1 MKSFSISKLGSFGLQ
16 RNGRRETMNHRILIT
31 VYFCLLFCSPRTES
45 KLTAVV
51 TVFKTAIDIFKT
63 GFQIVNFIRK
73 LNSDPKADL
82 KNMLEE
88 IRKDMTRMISSS
100 TTAIIRE
107 ITLQNKL
114 EKIEDTVSEIRSLL
128 IDLENYIDAE
138 NEVDRQAF
146 KNLFLERFD
155 QRVAAMI
162 RKLPTFLTF
171 TVPGFSEPLIELIR
185 DKANCNMTAI
195 HEFQMFYVNLLADA
209 STLQLVFR
217 ELSDLPSDDVEKFWK
232 GKLPSIQ
239 LQFDNMEASCKKR
252 FPKSAAQEIKQDID
266 ASTLYKDCKQRYT
279 WAFCVVLYYAPM
291 GTHQFH
297 YHKSVSDLM
306 FWNGASSSGRN
317 QIAVIGDIVKAP
329 KTWNNG
335 AMNSALKANVSSFKV
350 VISDSEDVSAAL
362 KVGVAVEKFIKNKGF
377 GIKGVV
383 VFFDA
388 TALGTT
394 SRIVDDSSPAAYVLV
409 RDVTLKYCYSSGFVC
424 TFARWSWFNFNDD
437 WKVYT
442 GRFHV
447 YVFPCESNDDCST
460 HSTSAAFSR
469 LRSFPFPGLFFCFVY
484 IAFLAVSYIENIL
497 SQNNI
502 CQFL

>member
-1 MKSFSISKLGSFGLQ
+1 MLKVS
-16 RNGRRETMNHRILIT
+16 E
-31 VYFCLLFCSPRTES
+31 
-45 KLTAVV
+45 
-51 TVFKTAIDIFKT
+51 TAINIFKT
-63 GFQIVNFIRK
+63 GLEIVDLIKK
-73 LNSDPKADL
+73 LNSDPTADL

-100 TTAIIRE
+100 TTAVIRE

-138 NEVDRQAF
+138 NEVGRLAF
-146 KNLFLERFD
+146 KKLFLERFN

-162 RKLPTFLTF
+162 RNLPTFLTF
-171 TVPGFSEPLIELIR
+171 TIPSFSEPLIELIR

-217 ELSDLPSDDVEKFWK
+217 ELSDIPSDDVIEFWE

-239 LQFDNMEASCKKR
+239 WQFDDMEASCKKR
-252 FPKSAAQEIKQDID
+252 FPKSAAEEIKQDID
-266 ASTLYKDCKQRYT
+266 ANTLYKNCKQRYT
-279 WAFCVVLYYAPM
+279 WAFCDVLYYAPM

-297 YHKSVSDLM
+297 YHKSVSEFM

-317 QIAVIGDIVKAP
+317 QIAAIGDTGKAP

-335 AMNSALKANVSSFKV
+335 AMNSALKANVSSFKA
-350 VISDSEDVSAAL
+350 VISGSEDVSAAL
-362 KVGVAVEKFIKNKGF
+362 NVGVAVEKFVKDKGF
-377 GIKGVV
+377 GIKGVI

-388 TALGTT
+388 TALETT
-394 SRIVDDSSPAAYVLV
+394 SRIVDGSSPAAYVNV
-409 RDVTLKYCYSSGFVC
+409 EAVTLKYCYSSGFVC
-424 TFARWSWFNFNDD
+424 TLARWDLFNFNDN
-437 WKVYT
+437 WKVHT

-447 YVFPCESNDDCST
+447 YVFPSETNDDS
-460 HSTSAAFSR
+460 SISKAFS
-469 LRSFPFPGLFFCFVY
+469 LIQSFPFSTKFFCFVY
-484 IAFLAVSYIENIL
+484 MVSLAVMYVM
-497 SQNNI
+497 
-502 CQFL
+502 